1 MLLEEDSGNQ
11 IWTTYVR
18 ALNLGPQIMTLRAP
32 ITPDVL
38 TVPRK
43 DSSSNGRINLLGLTW
58 DKLFKTLV
66 QAGTPERQ
74 ARMRSRQVW
83 QWMYHWGVRDFAAM
97 TNLSKAYRA
106 MLDERFVISL
116 PEVVRRQVSA
126 DGTRKLLVR
135 IAGGHEVETVYIPE
149 EDRGTL
155 CVSSQVG
162 CTLTC
167 SFCHTGTQKLVRNLA
182 PDEIVG
188 QVMLAR
194 DDLGEWPEPGIGSGE
209 TGPRLLS
216 NVVLMGMG
224 EPLYNFDAVRDAMK
238 IVMDGEGI
246 ALSRR
251 RITLSTSGVV
261 PEIARTA
268 KEIGCML
275 AVSFHATTDE
285 VRNQLVPINRR
296 WNIAELLD
304 ALRAYPKLSNSER
317 ITFEYVML
325 KGVNGQR
332 RGRPAAR
339 QADPGHSRE
348 GQPDPVQRVAGRAVR
363 TVRPIPDQGLC
374 RHRAQGRLRL
384 AGAHSA
390 RRGHHGGL
398 RPAQV
403 GYRTGPEEPGR
414 SPRRGRTGIGC
425 GAFMLHSADAR
436 DIRDWHCGPAVT
448 QANPALEGKARH
460 GVRSA
465 IAVPCTSTPRNSR
478 QGTAMPPDVL
488 ATCGATFSAASHP

>member
-11 IWTTYVR
+11 IWIAYICALTLGLQFMTVR
-18 ALNLGPQIMTLRAP
+18 VP

-43 DSSSNGRINLLGLTW
+43 EPASDVRINLVGLTW

-66 QAGTPERQ
+66 RAGTPERQ

-116 PEVVRRQVSA
+116 PEVIRRQVSA

-149 EDRGTL
+149 VDRGTL

-194 DDLGEWPEPGIGSGE
+194 DDLGEWPKPGIGSGE

-251 RITLSTSGVV
+251 RVTLSTSGVV

-268 KEIGCML
+268 TEIGCML

-304 ALRAYPKLSNSER
+304 ALRTYPKLSNSER

-325 KGVNGQR
+325 KGVNDSDEDAR
-332 RGRPAAR
+332 RLVKLIRGIPAKVNLIPFNAWPGAPYER
-339 QADPGHSRE
+339 SDQSRIKAFADIVHK
-348 GQPDPVQRVAGRAVR
+348 AGYASPVR
-363 TVRPIPDQGLC
+363 TPRGEDIMAACGQLKSDTERARKSRAKVLGEAGL
-374 RHRAQGRLRL
+374 A
-384 AGAHSA
+384 
-390 RRGHHGGL
+390 
-398 RPAQV
+398 
-403 GYRTGPEEPGR
+403 
-414 SPRRGRTGIGC
+414 
-425 GAFMLHSADAR
+425 
-436 DIRDWHCGPAVT
+436 
-448 QANPALEGKARH
+448 
-460 GVRSA
+460 
-465 IAVPCTSTPRNSR
+465 
-478 QGTAMPPDVL
+478 
-488 ATCGATFSAASHP
+488 